1 MYQRVQEE
9 GRAIRFNRRGELE
22 EEREQV
28 NIFGIKF
35 QNKLE
40 VNNILIPIK

>member
-22 EEREQV
+22 EERE
-28 NIFGIKF
+28 
-35 QNKLE
+35 
-40 VNNILIPIK
+40 